1 LRKRAIEDQDEA
13 QKIAQPGEDAAEIV
27 ANGGED
33 DVGGIASAALE
44 IAAAEVAFGL
54 QVADHG
60 LDGGSVSQPALDH
73 SEDAALLAGNEDAAW
88 NLRVLLAGLPAQ
100 RRENVRAR
108 KVRRIV
114 FSIVFRQPSP
124 ATLFFKLIEV
134 ETKFPFANS
143 ILEFYAAK
151 SHCGSQSSKC
161 TLQGRLGSR
170 RSCWPRSKA
179 AEGKVLVDDGLK
191 GACSF
196 AGTWPVWPHRV
207 ALNACNAGSS
217 RLRRSAH
224 RRERHRDMPSTSS
237 SRGDDEQVNGGRRQE
252 HPPLKS
258 NMTIDFTRPQT
269 GVGRFGARRP
279 TEASL
284 FKAI

>member
-1 LRKRAIEDQDEA
+1 LLRRSLWDRSNELSSRPLNEA

-88 NLRVLLAGLPAQ
+88 NLRVLLAGLPAHL
-100 RRENVRAR
+100 RENVRAR

-179 AEGKVLVDDGLK
+179 AEGRCSSMMPQRRLFICGHVACLAAPGGLK
-191 GACSF
+191 RLQCRLITAPPVS
-196 AGTWPVWPHRV
+196 ASPGTSPGHAFDILQPW
-207 ALNACNAGSS
+207 
-217 RLRRSAH
+217 RR
-224 RRERHRDMPSTSS
+224 
-237 SRGDDEQVNGGRRQE
+237 
-252 HPPLKS
+252 
-258 NMTIDFTRPQT
+258 
-269 GVGRFGARRP
+269 
-279 TEASL
+279 
-284 FKAI
+284 